1 MSINVPVDEQLLK
14 EAVSATGESNA
25 EKLLE
30 LALKELLEKRR
41 RRPIDAMLD
50 LVGDVRWRDDYDYKA
65 MRIGK
70 RDPD

>member
-50 LVGDVRWRDDYDYKA
+50 LVGDVRLRDDYDYKA